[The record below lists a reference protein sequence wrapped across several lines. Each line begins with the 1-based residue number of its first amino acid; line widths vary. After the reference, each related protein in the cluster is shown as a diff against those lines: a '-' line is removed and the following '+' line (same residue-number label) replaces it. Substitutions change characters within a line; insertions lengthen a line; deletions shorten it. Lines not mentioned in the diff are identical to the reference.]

1 MTEQT
6 TASTMTLEEVEQE
19 LAGVGHA
26 IAAHE
31 QTIFHLITAANAI
44 QGVLISKGLVTADE
58 MQASM
63 KAEAEKLAALYV
75 KHLEKGN
82 AVPEVP
88 ANDSGLILP

>member
-6 TASTMTLEEVEQE
+6 ATTPFTLEEVEQE

-44 QGVLISKGLVTADE
+44 QGVLIGKGLVTEAE

-63 KAEAEKLAALYV
+63 KSEAEKLAALYV

>member
-1 MTEQT
+1 MTEQKT
-6 TASTMTLEEVEQE
+6 SSTMTLEEVEQE
-19 LAGVGHA
+19 FNGVGQA

-31 QTIFHLITAANAI
+31 QTLFHLITAINAI
-44 QGVLISKGLVTADE
+44 QGVLIGKGLVSEAE

-63 KAEAEKLAALYV
+63 KAEAEKLAAVYV
-75 KHLEKGN
+75 KHLEQGN